1 MGGEKRR
8 QKSLRIGVHHANA
21 VVWGPVYRTHLDA
34 SRCKKCRRRSSD
46 VNRCCTLSMLCARM
60 SRCVCSGIA
69 ESAARGSASISSTVS
84 GRAGASGSAEAA
96 AAAAEAFG
104 SGAHPVPVPVPVPD
118 DDARTVANDGRS
130 PRVAS
135 GSSRGGAAARYWR
148 YRASAPHL
156 YIGREETDARRETR
170 SFLSVRA
177 EETAPRGRDGDGDGD
192 GTGTGTGWD
201 GENGRRTPGARRRRR
216 RRRARRARPSRGRW
230 RARPRALPSLP
241 PRLSSSRLA
250 RRAVLPPTVNVVFH
264 PPLGFNI

>member
-1 MGGEKRR
+1 VGGEKRR
-8 QKSLRIGVHHANA
+8 QKSLRIGVHHADA

-104 SGAHPVPVPVPVPD
+104 SGAQPVPVPVPVPD

-177 EETAPRGRDGDGDGD
+177 EETAPRGRDGDGDG
-192 GTGTGTGWD
+192 TG
-201 GENGRRTPGARRRRR
+201 
-216 RRRARRARPSRGRW
+216 RGRGRDGMGRTDDAPRVRGVVVVVVVPAARVHPAGLPE
-230 RARPRALPSLP
+230 RAPALCRRFLRDSHHLV
-241 PRLSSSRLA
+241 S
-250 RRAVLPPTVNVVFH
+250 RAVPCCRQR
-264 PPLGFNI
+264 

>member
-8 QKSLRIGVHHANA
+8 QKSLRIGVHHADA

-170 SFLSVRA
+170 SFPSV
-177 EETAPRGRDGDGDGD
+177 PRGRNGTP
-192 GTGTGTGWD
+192 GTGRGWGRD
-201 GENGRRTPGARRRRR
+201 GMGRTDDAPRVRGVVVVVVVPAARVHPAGLPERAPALCRRF
-216 RRRARRARPSRGRW
+216 
-230 RARPRALPSLP
+230 
-241 PRLSSSRLA
+241 LSSSRLA